1 MRACTYLSLHA
12 YRLALS
18 ERGGGLSPV
27 PPKKGLIMYLVL
39 DKGDYDAIEGLKNTT
54 VHGIYAGLFSDSKKA
69 RAYCREIIA
78 DELAHDE
85 TPTTF
90 VILEINEYHSHIVT
104 GKLGV
109 IISSRDLK

>member
-1 MRACTYLSLHA
+1 
-12 YRLALS
+12 
-18 ERGGGLSPV
+18 
-27 PPKKGLIMYLVL
+27 MYLVM
-39 DKGDYDAIEGLKNTT
+39 DKGDYDFIEESKDTATRG
-54 VHGIYAGLFSDSKKA
+54 VYVGLFSDTKKA

-85 TPTTF
+85 QPSTF
-90 VILEINEYHSHIVT
+90 VILDVNEYKSNIVT